1 LEETV
6 ERWARPVLSI
16 AVVAVVT
23 ALAPIAS
30 ADDWTQY
37 KHDAAHTGSSEETQI
52 DSSNVADLGPGWT
65 KRLHLASSPLA
76 VNGTVIVSG
85 RTTRERRDG
94 RWSVRALSL
103 DSGSEVWRAT
113 FAAGRPLAPEVIT
126 GGAIV
131 LKGATMALD
140 ADSGDVRWMQPARR
154 PFDGLTGADGVVYG
168 TFHGN
173 RGCVQLRAIA
183 TATGKLLWSSSISCD
198 DVLLQPRPSVA
209 EGRVYITRNYGATG
223 EVVVA
228 NDVIYFEGEIA
239 AYDAATGN
247 RIGKDECEADFE
259 RICALA
265 ADGSGYV
272 WNNLPALNSWAFGDG
287 VLFGGCIEAA
297 ACALDAATGQELW
310 HTPHES
316 LMCTSDPAPIYS
328 DCKAIVA
335 NGVAYLYHPARGV
348 HAFDAVT
355 GENKAIFPDVRGDP
369 IVVDGSLVTLVDAGV
384 RAYQHP

>member
-1 LEETV
+1 V
-6 ERWARPVLSI
+6 KRWARPVLSI
-16 AVVAVVT
+16 AVVAIVT
-23 ALAPIAS
+23 TLAPMAS
-30 ADDWTQY
+30 AEDWTQY

-52 DSSNVADLGPGWT
+52 DSSNVADLVPAWT

-85 RTTRERRDG
+85 RTTRERREG
-94 RWSVRALSL
+94 TWSVRALSL

-113 FAAGRPLAPEVIT
+113 FAGGRPLAPEIIT
-126 GGAIV
+126 GGSIV
-131 LKGATMALD
+131 LKGATVALD
-140 ADSGDVRWMQPARR
+140 ADSGDVRWMRPSRR
-154 PFDGLTGADGVVYG
+154 PFAGLAGEDGVVYG
-168 TFHGN
+168 TFHGT
-173 RGCVQLRAIA
+173 RGCVQLRAVDA
-183 TATGKLLWSSSISCD
+183 ATGDLVWSSGISCD

-209 EGRVYITRNYGATG
+209 MDRVYVSRNYGASG

-287 VLFGGCIEAA
+287 ALFGGCIEAA
-297 ACALDAATGQELW
+297 ACALDAASGAELW
-310 HTPHES
+310 HTPSES
-316 LMCTSDPAPIYS
+316 LVCTSDPAPIYS

-335 NGVAYLYHPARGV
+335 NDVAYLYHPARGLY
-348 HAFDAVT
+348 AFDAVT
-355 GENKAIFPDVRGDP
+355 GNAEATFPEVRGDP
-369 IVVDGSLVTLVDAGV
+369 IVVDGSLVTLVDTGV
-384 RAYQHP
+384 RAYQLP